1 MKNEDLLLTLLDSIK
16 IKKESKINNNDVDL
30 LKNELIALKES
41 LDDRIDSLKSKI
53 SVLQEFV
60 IKMFADKYSDEFEKE
75 FNKESKCCK
84 KKKQKVNITLSSAID
99 GKWLKVC
106 PEDLTWSNQYS
117 IKLNGKKY
125 RILETLVNGESYG
138 DILEAWY
145 LIKDGLSDDDLI
157 EFITDDE
164 IIL

>member
-16 IKKESKINNNDVDL
+16 IKKEPKVDNNEVDL
-30 LKNELIALKES
+30 LKNELIALKDFVDNE
-41 LDDRIDSLKSKI
+41 INSLKQKVL
-53 SVLQEFV
+53 VLQEFV
-60 IKMFADKYSDEFEKE
+60 IKMFADKYSDDFEKK

-84 KKKQKVNITLSSAID
+84 KKKKVNITLSSAID

-145 LIKDGLSDDDLI
+145 LIKDGLSENDLI
-157 EFITDDE
+157 EFITDDD
-164 IIL
+164 IIF